1 MIQIRSTIIRN
12 LDKICDE
19 HYNSLQASVTA
30 KLPGL
35 AVRQRTFIAANLKRI
50 LTSKPDDLARVNE
63 EYKSHC
69 RTAPGRKMTN
79 IYKGL
84 TSAFDYRR
92 FSKKEAT
99 YYCGYDLAQKL
110 NMKTCPYCN
119 RNYTVSVANGRAR
132 VVRPDFDHFFPKK
145 QYPLLALS
153 FYNLIPSCPV
163 CNRTIKNQATIV
175 YGRYIH
181 PYEEGYSDALQI
193 NFFPNDV
200 DSSIGIRTDYTIL
213 TISNPIQPIKATKCL
228 ESFKLFKLKEIYE
241 ESHNGEIAD
250 IIRKHYISSGKY
262 LEELQ
267 KAFPAIGSIEELY
280 RLAFGNYYFEDDFEK
295 RPLSKLTKDV
305 VDQLIFSYPGVTK

>member
-1 MIQIRSTIIRN
+1 MIQIRSTILRN

-19 HYNSLQASVTA
+19 HYNSLQAVVTA
-30 KLPGL
+30 KLASL
-35 AVRQRTFIAANLKRI
+35 AVRQRNFISLNLKRI
-50 LTSKPDDLARVNE
+50 LTSKPDELARVNE
-63 EYKSHC
+63 EYKLHC
-69 RTAPGRKMTN
+69 RTAPGRKMKN

-84 TSAFDYRR
+84 NSAFDYRR

-119 RNYTVSVANGRAR
+119 RNYTVSIANGRAR

-181 PYEEGYSDALQI
+181 PYEEGYSDALKI

-200 DSSIGIRTDYTIL
+200 DSSIGIRTNYQIL
-213 TISNPIQPIKATKCL
+213 TISNPIQPIKATKCQ

-267 KAFPAIGSIEELY
+267 KAFPAIGSIDELY